1 MTYFL
6 GHTETLKDLKYGTDT
21 DGLANALFGKLIYYY
36 AWKCFFYAYDFDG

>member
-1 MTYFL
+1 MQTSR
-6 GHTETLKDLKYGTDT
+6 HARTEEDFKNEHRE